1 MLILNASKAG
11 AENCIKEQQL
21 KELGMFKLGEQKLMR
36 NMISVFRYLNDSQI
50 LKNMVL
56 FYTTSKVR
64 NKSAGNKLLKESV
77 QFRVRNNCFSK
88 EMSDLV
94 RIEFLCIKYLSR
106 GMVIICQR
114 YCIRWEDRLE

>member
-1 MLILNASKAG
+1 M
-11 AENCIKEQQL
+11 
-21 KELGMFKLGEQKLMR
+21 KELGMSKLGEQKLMR
-36 NMISVFRYLNDSQI
+36 NMISVFRYLNDSQT

-56 FYTTSKVR
+56 FYTALKVR
-64 NKSAGNKLLKESV
+64 NKSAEYKLLKEST
-77 QFRVRNNCFSK
+77 QFRVRNNCFRK

-94 RIEFLCIKYLSR
+94 RIEFLCIKHLSR

>member
-1 MLILNASKAG
+1 
-11 AENCIKEQQL
+11 
-21 KELGMFKLGEQKLMR
+21 MR

-94 RIEFLCIKYLSR
+94 RTEFLCIKYLSR

>member
-1 MLILNASKAG
+1 MLILNASRAG
-11 AENCIKEQQL
+11 AKHCIKEQRL
-21 KELGMFKLGEQKLMR
+21 KELGMSKLGEQKLMR
-36 NMISVFRYLNDSQI
+36 NMISVFRYLHDSQT
-50 LKNMVL
+50 LKNMVS
-56 FYTTSKVR
+56 FYTASRVR
-64 NKSAGNKLLKESV
+64 NKSAKYKLLKESV

-88 EMSDLV
+88 EMSNLV